1 MDEGYSSAAM
11 VALVTA
17 SLRRRGLP
25 VPAGARCDGPRV
37 TLSAKR
43 WLLAAVAAAHGEG
56 ELILAGQAAV
66 AGPFDPLGH
75 ALTSAPTPA
84 ECLARWGRLERY
96 VHSRHR
102 TVITAEGSRG
112 VHVQHSAS
120 AGSPP
125 VRHESLLVAGVLA
138 GLLSAQGCADVR
150 LSLVDGTVLLDH
162 GRLITGRVPPG
173 PVDRFRLAWMPGTAR
188 PRTELRR
195 SAPPPAERAVAS
207 PGRRSPEAWAAA
219 GQGRGPVT
227 EAVLRRILADTTRR
241 WTVGEL
247 AAATGMSG
255 RTLQRRL
262 QEEGGSFSSAVA
274 AARTIRAAILLV
286 NADVPLATVGFL
298 AGYADGPHFARE
310 FARWT
315 GTSPG
320 RYRTVITPTEIDHEL
335 SL

>member
-25 VPAGARCDGPRV
+25 VPAGAGCDGPRV
-37 TLSAKR
+37 RLSAKR
-43 WLLAAVAAAHGEG
+43 RLLSAVAAAYGEG

-66 AGPFDPLGH
+66 GGPFDPLGH
-75 ALTSAPTPA
+75 ALTSAPTPV

-102 TVITAEGSRG
+102 TIITAEGSRG
-112 VHVQHSAS
+112 VHVRHSAR

-138 GLLSAQGCADVR
+138 GLLSAQGCADIR
-150 LSLVDGTVLLDH
+150 LSLAEGTVLLDH
-162 GRLITGRVPPG
+162 GRLTGRVPPG
-173 PVDRFRLAWMPGTAR
+173 PVDRFRLAWEPGRPSPPSAAR
-188 PRTELRR
+188 GLE
-195 SAPPPAERAVAS
+195 AVA
-207 PGRRSPEAWAAA
+207 PDEQR
-219 GQGRGPVT
+219 RGPVT
-227 EAVLRRILADTTRR
+227 DAVLRRILADTTKR

-247 AAATGMSG
+247 AAAGGMSG

-262 QEEGGSFSSAVA
+262 HEEGASFSSVVA
-274 AARTIRAAILLV
+274 TARTIRASTLLV
-286 NADVPLATVGFL
+286 DGDVPLSMVGFL

-310 FARWT
+310 FARRT
-315 GTSPG
+315 GASPG
-320 RYRTVITPTEIDHEL
+320 QYRTVITPTETDLEP

>member
-25 VPAGARCDGPRV
+25 VSDGARCEGPRV

-43 WLLAAVAAAHGEG
+43 RLLAAVAAAYGESA
-56 ELILAGQAAV
+56 LILAGQAV
-66 AGPFDPLGH
+66 AGGPFDPLGH
-75 ALTSAPTPA
+75 ALTSAPTPV

-102 TVITAEGSRG
+102 TIITSESSHG
-112 VHVQHSAS
+112 VRVRHSAP

-138 GLLSAQGCADVR
+138 GLLSAQGCVNVR
-150 LSLVDGTVLLDH
+150 LSLADGTALLDH
-162 GRLITGRVPPG
+162 GHLITGHVPPG
-173 PVDRFRLAWMPGTAR
+173 PVDRFRLAWIPGTAH
-188 PRTELRR
+188 PPGEPPHP
-195 SAPPPAERAVAS
+195 APPP
-207 PGRRSPEAWAAA
+207 EA
-219 GQGRGPVT
+219 GRGPVT
-227 EAVLRRILADTTRR
+227 GAALRRVLADTTRR

-247 AAATGMSG
+247 ATAGGMSA

-262 QEEGGSFSSAVA
+262 HEEGSSFSSVVA
-274 AARTIRAAILLV
+274 AARVIRASMLLG
-286 NADVPLATVGFL
+286 NADVPLSTVGFL

-310 FARWT
+310 FARRT
-315 GTSPG
+315 GASPG
-320 RYRTVITPTEIDHEL
+320 RYRTVITPTETDHEP